1 MKNLLNKYLR
11 KLSLQ
16 GLARPDDVAFLGIDD
31 QVFIAGGLLDK
42 EPLLRE
48 PLLEVTERMN
58 INSLLLAIPTE
69 PMRSIIDELLH
80 WGRTGNGLLLPR
92 DTETRTFLHD
102 IPVVKGLKPDEIV
115 EALSHR
121 KSVIVES
128 MGGIVTYGT
137 ISPEQAFVFMSSTCF
152 SLFVKYFHDH
162 IRYLKEAGKRK
173 EKARIE
179 NFNLIR
185 EMINAPGGKAL
196 DISVLDKT
204 DNLRYAIETAGKLSV
219 EENLVDSSFGNISSC
234 LDGIIYISETAS
246 SLDELEDAIDEV
258 PMDGLSSVGITA
270 SSELP
275 AHRGVYGKGRHRF
288 ILHGH
293 PRFTVIGSMLCERD
307 CDDPDLCYRGC
318 PEERY
323 LCGVPIVSGEVG
335 TGPYGIV
342 NTVPRALEST
352 DAVIVYGHGIFTA
365 GEDSFREPF
374 NRMLEVERCAMREYF
389 RQVDAFHNRN
399 RSSPRK

>member
-16 GLARPDDVAFLGIDD
+16 GLARPEDIAFLGIDD

-42 EPLLRE
+42 KPLLRE

-102 IPVVKGLKPDEIV
+102 IPVVTGLKPDDIV

-162 IRYLKEAGKRK
+162 LKYLKETKGRDEYAEARMRRFRMIGRMVNPPDRRGIDYSPL
-173 EKARIE
+173 ESEDVHKAIV
-179 NFNLIR
+179 
-185 EMINAPGGKAL
+185 A
-196 DISVLDKT
+196 
-204 DNLRYAIETAGKLSV
+204 AGKLLV
-219 EENLVDSSFGNISSC
+219 EKGLVDSYFGNISAFR
-234 LDGIIYISETAS
+234 DGIIYISETAS
-246 SLDELEDAIDEV
+246 SLEELEDAIDEV
-258 PMDGLSSVGITA
+258 PMDGSSSVGITA

-275 AHRGVYGKGRHRF
+275 AHRAVYGKGRHRF

-318 PEERY
+318 PEEREI
-323 LCGVPIVSGEVG
+323 CGVPIVSGEVG
-335 TGPYGIV
+335 AGPYGIV

-365 GEDSFREPF
+365 GEDSFRMPF
-374 NRMLEVERCAMREYF
+374 MKMMEIERYAMEEYF
-389 RQVDAFHNRN
+389 RQVDAFHQKR
-399 RSSPRK
+399 